1 MPAEREWLRTSVFP
15 ELDQRLRERHH
26 RLEPIDLRRGVEADT
41 SDRQQSAELLAL
53 KVGLEEIDRASGLQ
67 IVLVGDR
74 YGWTPPEERMRAAA
88 DDAGFEV
95 DVAGKSVFELEIEF
109 GLRGNLGDQPQC
121 FFYFRE
127 PLDYDRMP
135 PAVAAEYSGDP
146 NADRLAELKRR
157 IEEAMPD
164 RVRHYRAEWDE
175 ENNTLT
181 GLDDFGR
188 MVLEDLWQ
196 TLDAQTSACADSPP
210 PGWED
215 DQQQLLAGFVAAGAQ
230 GFVGRAEL
238 VDQLMGLARSLGGE
252 AGAWG
257 ECVVGASGAGKSA
270 LFAQVHHT
278 LAQEDVI
285 LLAHAA
291 GIGVRS
297 IQVDWMLRRWVW
309 QLAQSLETEN
319 PIGDGSTS
327 REVEAAFVELLARAS
342 ESRRVVLLIDGLDQF
357 EPTARAE
364 RLTWLPE
371 AWPENA
377 RLIATTT
384 SGATSEAM
392 ERRSGAEVISLGP
405 LDAEEVGQIAEAVG
419 RRRHRPVEAEV
430 LDELLSKRLPG
441 GTAAAGLPLWL
452 ESALEELSLL
462 DSGDAALDVA
472 RQLPPDVESL
482 YDWMLKRNEERLGS
496 GWARGFVNLIA
507 ASRNGLRESDFE
519 VLLPKIIRLFEPT
532 APREPWDGLK
542 FPVLRRA
549 FRPYLVECGPEG
561 RWDFSHGQ
569 LRESIRRGSLR
580 DPQLVQRLHTSI
592 AYHLKS
598 LPSSDP
604 LRQTE
609 LMVHLI
615 ESEDRL
621 RAAHHYSGE
630 LPEAELA
637 GATQAL
643 VDHILAGS
651 SQTPNAGLAWTASLL
666 IEPKLKK
673 AQVGMLCRRFN
684 FELLDSLANN
694 APIDTRRRLAD
705 ATRQAAEELVEQE
718 PENPQWQQDSA
729 VSYQRLAK
737 FHEETGNQAE
747 ADTCWGRCHD
757 ALAALRGAH
766 VALDPPVAELLAELD
781 ERR

>member
-1 MPAEREWLRTSVFP
+1 MSAEREWLRTSVFG
-15 ELDQRLRERHH
+15 ELDQRLRQRHL
-26 RLEPIDLRRGVEADT
+26 RLEPVDPRWGVEADT
-41 SDRQQSAELLAL
+41 PERQQSAELSAL
-53 KVGLEEIDRASGLQ
+53 EVGLEEIDRARGLQ

-88 DDAGFEV
+88 NDAGFEV
-95 DVAGKSVFELEIEF
+95 DLAGKSVFELEIEF
-109 GLRGNLGDQPQC
+109 GLRGNLADRKQC

-127 PLDYDRMP
+127 PLDYHRMP
-135 PAVAAEYSGDP
+135 PEAAAEYSGDP

-157 IEEAMPD
+157 IEEEMPD

-175 ENNTLT
+175 ENNTVA
-181 GLDDFGR
+181 GLDGFGR

-196 TLDAQTSACADSPP
+196 TLDAATSAYADSPP

-215 DQQQLLAGFVAAGAQ
+215 DQQQLLAGFVAIGQ
-230 GFVGRAEL
+230 EGFVGRAEL
-238 VDQLMGLARSLGGE
+238 VDQLVGLAGSPAGA

-257 ECVVGASGAGKSA
+257 ACVVGTSGTGKSA
-270 LFAQVHHT
+270 LFAQVHRT
-278 LAQEDVI
+278 LEQQDVI

-309 QLAQSLETEN
+309 QLARSLETES

-327 REVEAAFVELLARAS
+327 REVEVAFVELLARAS
-342 ESRRVVLLIDGLDQF
+342 ESRRVVLLIDGLDEF
-357 EPTARAE
+357 EATPRAE
-364 RLTWLPE
+364 RLAWLPE

-384 SGATSEAM
+384 SGATSEAL
-392 ERRSGAEVISLGP
+392 ERRGSAELISLDP
-405 LDAEEVGQIAEAVG
+405 LDAEEVGQIAAAVG
-419 RRRHRPVEAEV
+419 RRRHRPIEAEV
-430 LDELLSKRLPG
+430 LEELSGKRLPG
-441 GTAAAGLPLWL
+441 GAAAGLPLWL

-462 DSGDAALDVA
+462 DSGDAALEVA

-482 YDWMLKRNEERLGS
+482 YDWMLKQNEERLGV

-519 VLLPKIIRLFEPT
+519 VLLPKVTRLFEPT

-549 FRPYLVECGPEG
+549 FRPYLAVECGPEG

-569 LRESIRRGSLR
+569 LRQSIRRGSLR

-673 AQVGMLCRRFN
+673 TQVGMLCRRFN
-684 FELLDSLANN
+684 FELLDALANN

-747 ADTCWGRCHD
+747 AETCWGRCHD
-757 ALAALRGAH
+757 SLAALRGAN
-766 VALDPPVAELLAELD
+766 VALDPPLAELLNELD

>member
-1 MPAEREWLRTSVFP
+1 MSAEREWLRTSIFP
-15 ELDQRLRERHH
+15 ELDQRLRQRHH
-26 RLEPIDLRRGVEADT
+26 RLEPVDPRWGVEADT
-41 SDRQQSAELLAL
+41 PERQHSAELSAL
-53 KVGLEEIDRASGLQ
+53 EVGLEEIHRALGLQ

-109 GLRGNLGDQPQC
+109 ALRGNVGDQKQC

-135 PAVAAEYSGDP
+135 PETAAEYSGDP
-146 NADRLAELKRR
+146 NADRLAELKLR
-157 IEEAMPD
+157 IEEAVPD

-175 ENNTLT
+175 ENNTVT

-196 TLDAQTSACADSPP
+196 TLDDATSASANSAP

-215 DQQQLLAGFVAAGAQ
+215 DQQELLAAFAALGQ
-230 GFVGRAEL
+230 EGFVGRAGL
-238 VDQLMGLARSLGGE
+238 VDRLVELAGSPAGE
-252 AGAWG
+252 SGAWG
-257 ECVVGASGAGKSA
+257 ACVVGASGIGKSA
-270 LFAQVHHT
+270 LFAQVHRM
-278 LAQEDVI
+278 LEQQDVI

-297 IQVDWMLRRWVW
+297 IQVDFVLRRWVW
-309 QLAQSLETEN
+309 QLARSLETES
-319 PIGDGSTS
+319 PVGETSTS
-327 REVEAAFVELLARAS
+327 REVAAAFVKLLAQAS
-342 ESRRVVLLIDGLDQF
+342 ESRRIVLLIDGLDEF
-357 EPTARAE
+357 EATPRAE

-371 AWPENA
+371 TWPENA

-392 ERRSGAEVISLGP
+392 ERRSGAELISLDP
-405 LDAEEVGQIAEAVG
+405 LDAEEIGQIAAAVG
-419 RRRHRPVEAEV
+419 RRRRRPIEAEA
-430 LDELLSKRLPG
+430 LEELSGKRLPG
-441 GTAAAGLPLWL
+441 GAAAAGLPLWL
-452 ESALEELSLL
+452 ESALEELTLL
-462 DSGDAALDVA
+462 DSGDAALEVA

-482 YDWMLKRNEERLGS
+482 YDWMLKQNEKRLGI

-507 ASRNGLRESDFE
+507 ASRCGLRETDFE
-519 VLLPKIIRLFEPT
+519 VLLPKVTRLFEPT
-532 APREPWDGLK
+532 ARREPWDGLK

-549 FRPYLVECGPEG
+549 FRPYLVQCGPEG
-561 RWDFSHGQ
+561 LWDFSHGQ

-615 ESEDRL
+615 WSEDRL
-621 RAAHHYSGE
+621 RAAHHYSGD

-643 VDHILAGS
+643 ADHILAGS
-651 SQTPNAGLAWTASLL
+651 SQTPNTGLAWTASLL

-673 AQVGMLCRRFN
+673 DQVGMLCRRFN
-684 FELLDSLANN
+684 FELLDALANN

-757 ALAALRGAH
+757 ALSALRGAR
-766 VALDPPVAELLAELD
+766 VVLDPPLAELLNELD